1 MRKERRGLE
10 RARQVVRRRRRE
22 VVGRE
27 AERVDR
33 VEEEL
38 EGRNC
43 WGGEE
48 EEEEAVV
55 VAFKRLR
62 RRRGGSEVSVA
73 GVEIVEI
80 AGGSSLVGVRVDWR
94 S

>member
-1 MRKERRGLE
+1 MVVVRTMRKERRGLE

-27 AERVDR
+27 AERVER

-43 WGGEE
+43 WGEE
-48 EEEEAVV
+48 ETV

-62 RRRGGSEVSVA
+62 RR
-73 GVEIVEI
+73 
-80 AGGSSLVGVRVDWR
+80 
-94 S
+94 